1 MEIIQLRKRGDSMA
15 TRSTEER
22 LAELDRKMDNI
33 KAQKRALQARA
44 NKEERA
50 KRNHRLIQIG
60 AEVEKYCGTITD
72 LEAWAKYV
80 SQYAGAIKQTQRGS
94 DSENV

>member
-1 MEIIQLRKRGDSMA
+1 MA

-22 LAELDRKMDNI
+22 LAELDRNMDNI

-80 SQYAGAIKQTQRGS
+80 SQYAGAIKQTQKGS

>member
-1 MEIIQLRKRGDSMA
+1 MA

-22 LAELDRKMDNI
+22 LAELDRKIDNI

-80 SQYAGAIKQTQRGS
+80 SQYAGAIKQTQKGS

>member
-1 MEIIQLRKRGDSMA
+1 MA

-80 SQYAGAIKQTQRGS
+80 SQYAGAIKQTQKGS

>member
-1 MEIIQLRKRGDSMA
+1 MA
-15 TRSTEER
+15 SRSTEER

-80 SQYAGAIKQTQRGS
+80 SQYAGAIKQTQKGS